1 MFDKSAQP
9 NSQEQLST
17 LATQLFVYL
26 FIHLYIYIIY
36 IYIYIYYIYIYN
48 EYI

>member
-26 FIHLYIYIIY
+26 FIHLCIYIIY

-48 EYI
+48 EYV